1 MLIPESHHT
10 ESPNVDC
17 RGYHGR
23 RIAITSIPFCQ
34 LRTPAVARA
43 PDTTTTRT
51 VKESFTDF
59 GKGPRKMVY
68 VQCDHDD
75 SCEIKLRASGSIDID
90 CHQSLPQGQPDGLA
104 MHEPDFRDQHPNS
117 LRSLGSDNR
126 SEPSDDD
133 VERFLSDLGDPKDC
147 RKLTLVRQGSKYHT
161 SSDCHYVR
169 NPFPVATLNY
179 VLQRAKNL
187 ACLELCRIRLVGSTE
202 EFANLARAIESL
214 SFLQVFS
221 LEYCRL
227 SKSTAKQCALEPV
240 VRALASCTSISDVT
254 LMADKPQSLGTLS
267 PHTVAFLGRS
277 PSLQILRL
285 GKLELQDAHI
295 AELSQ
300 ALENNAM
307 LHTLRLSCT
316 VSDRGAG
323 AIAKMLGSNSSIQAF
338 DLFLEQVK
346 NEQSTLR
353 IAGALQ
359 TSAFL
364 KHYGLDFGS
373 KNLSSR
379 LKQVH
384 KEVIETK
391 ALARELEFSSTRLS
405 NCPFIRLLNGAIDAS
420 MYIGRIAC
428 GPGDDGSTTKDL

>member
-10 ESPNVDC
+10 ESSTVDC
-17 RGYHGR
+17 PRYHAR
-23 RIAITSIPFCQ
+23 RIGISSIPFQ
-34 LRTPAVARA
+34 QFRSPTVAR
-43 PDTTTTRT
+43 PEDTTTTRM
-51 VKESFTDF
+51 VKGNIKDC
-59 GKGPRKMVY
+59 GKGSRNMVH

-90 CHQSLPQGQPDGLA
+90 CPQFLAQGQPDGPSP
-104 MHEPDFRDQHPNS
+104 HEPDVRDQHPNS

-126 SEPSDDD
+126 SEPSAAD
-133 VERFLSDLGDPKDC
+133 VERFLLELGDPKDC
-147 RKLTLVRQGSKYHT
+147 RKLTMVRQGSKYHT
-161 SSDCHYVR
+161 SSDCHYVQ
-169 NPFPVATLNY
+169 NPFPVATLNS

-202 EFANLARAIESL
+202 EFANLARAVESL

-227 SKSTAKQCALEPV
+227 NKSSAKQCALEPV

-285 GKLELQDAHI
+285 GTLELQDSHI

-300 ALENNAM
+300 ALENNVM

-316 VSDRGAG
+316 VSDCGAA
-323 AIAKMLGSNSSIQAF
+323 AIAKMLGSNSSIQTF

-346 NEQSTLR
+346 SEQSTLR

-405 NCPFIRLLNGAIDAS
+405 NCPFIRLLNGVIDAS
-420 MYIGRIAC
+420 MYVGRIAC
-428 GPGDDGSTTKDL
+428 DPGDDGPTTKAL